1 MAVWRIVSL
10 EGDDV
15 DLEFEPLGARE
26 EHSNFGL
33 VRTDFVQ
40 PYGRFADRVCGRDI
54 TGSFG
59 VVEAHHSVW

>member
-40 PYGRFADRVCGRDI
+40 PYGRFTGRVCGRDI